1 MAYDGCRMK
10 PWVKGLLGPLAA
22 GLGLVLLFLGWI
34 AWMFL
39 HPLPSEN
46 GMRDLFEKHHATLDT
61 LASIVLRDTALVT
74 VIGHPGASFAVYVQ
88 GPPGFDNLL
97 TDVEVRATGR
107 LRYRDLLKESGLRA
121 LRRRDSTVTF
131 RVASNIEQTRD
142 FLYSRREISATR
154 SSFAATSRGEV
165 TYLRLAPHWY
175 AIGGPGD

>member
-1 MAYDGCRMK
+1 VK
-10 PWVKGLLGPLAA
+10 PWVKGLLGPLVA
-22 GLGLVLLFLGWI
+22 GLGLVLLFVGWI

-46 GMRDLFEKHHATLDT
+46 GMRDLFEKHHATLDA
-61 LASIVLRDTALVT
+61 LASMALRDTALVT
-74 VIGHPGASFAVYVQ
+74 VMGPPGGSFAVYVQ
-88 GPPGFDNLL
+88 GRPGFDSLL
-97 TDVEVRATGR
+97 ANAEALATGR
-107 LRYRDLLKESGLRA
+107 RRYRDLLKECELRA
-121 LRRRDSTVTF
+121 LRRGDSTVTF

-142 FLYSRREISATR
+142 FLYSRREIRATH